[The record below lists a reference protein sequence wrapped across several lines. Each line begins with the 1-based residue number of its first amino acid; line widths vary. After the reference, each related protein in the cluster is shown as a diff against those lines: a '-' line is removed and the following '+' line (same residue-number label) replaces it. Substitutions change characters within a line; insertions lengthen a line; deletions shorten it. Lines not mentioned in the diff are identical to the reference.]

1 MVSLCLYVL
10 CSYNLSFTPTTVLN
24 KMYNRLCVSDLPA
37 LAQFMFHPLTSPL
50 SLFYLV
56 LCIELT
62 SNVKLGKISFGNK
75 ENFFDSDSRESILKL
90 REVKCHHEYM
100 NVPSCFHQSINLLLV
115 FDAVWRTACCVSC
128 HSNNHFCLFSSLQCH
143 MQVVLFLSSN
153 VLFTLYM
160 DAP

>member
-1 MVSLCLYVL
+1 
-10 CSYNLSFTPTTVLN
+10 
-24 KMYNRLCVSDLPA
+24 MYNRLCVSDLPA

-100 NVPSCFHQSINLLLV
+100 NVP
-115 FDAVWRTACCVSC
+115 
-128 HSNNHFCLFSSLQCH
+128 
-143 MQVVLFLSSN
+143 
-153 VLFTLYM
+153 
-160 DAP
+160 